1 MAKRESIWKANDGT
15 EHRSKQSAA
24 VADAA
29 EDIRTFVTHYHDMV
43 EKADVAAADVHA
55 VTAETI
61 MGGAE
66 KLRGY
71 LDALLK
77 ARAALAK
84 HEAKGEK

>member
-24 VADAA
+24 VADARHSIRA
-29 EDIRTFVTHYHDMV
+29 FVEGNFDIFDGANHGITTAIILPEAARLAALL
-43 EKADVAAADVHA
+43 ADV
-55 VTAETI
+55 I
-61 MGGAE
+61 
-66 KLRGY
+66 
-71 LDALLK
+71 K

>member
-24 VADAA
+24 VADA
-29 EDIRTFVTHYHDMV
+29 E
-43 EKADVAAADVHA
+43 HA
-55 VTAETI
+55 VFEAVADAYVHEVGGVETAANI
-61 MGGAE
+61 VHRAE
-66 KLRGY
+66 QFA
-71 LDALLK
+71 DLLSTLIK

>member
-24 VADAA
+24 VADASHA
-29 EDIRTFVTHYHDMV
+29 VDVFV
-43 EKADVAAADVHA
+43 EKNSLSDGGMSSGDMLACADELH
-55 VTAETI
+55 
-61 MGGAE
+61 
-66 KLRGY
+66 
-71 LDALLK
+71 ALLGAVIK

>member
-24 VADAA
+24 VADA
-29 EDIRTFVTHYHDMV
+29 E
-43 EKADVAAADVHA
+43 HA
-55 VTAETI
+55 VRNLVTNRGVAVGELAGDHVI
-61 MGGAE
+61 NAQELLDGADDF
-66 KLRGY
+66 GAA
-71 LDALLK
+71 LDVLIK

>member
-24 VADAA
+24 VADA
-29 EDIRTFVTHYHDMV
+29 EYDLRLFVEAHGSDLVESNPTHYV
-43 EKADVAAADVHA
+43 SA
-55 VTAETI
+55 TAI
-61 MGGAE
+61 IVNAQHFAE
-66 KLRGY
+66 LIGD
-71 LDALLK
+71 LIK